1 MARVPYL
8 SASNLAEEDRSLLDL
23 SNAQRLVPIL
33 SPSEPAEGKSPPN
46 IYRALANSPDGLRNW
61 SVPGRWFQRGCELP
75 PRLRELAILQ
85 VGYVTNTP
93 YQWSHHIQ
101 IGRNTGLSDD
111 DIRSVIAATAGDP
124 HGLGEVETLVL
135 LATREITAD
144 RRMSEETWDKLL
156 AHLGTPRLVDL
167 TLLIS
172 HANAVIRVLGTLGI
186 DVEPEFQP
194 FLDEFPLP
202 G

>member
-8 SASNLAEEDRSLLDL
+8 SASNLTEEDRSLLDL

-33 SPSEPAEGKSPPN
+33 SPSEPVGGDSPPN
-46 IYRALANSPDGLRNW
+46 IYRALANSPDGLRHW
-61 SVPGRWFQRGCELP
+61 SVPGRWFQRGCELA

-101 IGRNTGLSDD
+101 IGRNAGLSDD
-111 DIRSVIAATAGDP
+111 DIRSVIAATTGHP

-144 RRMSEETWDKLL
+144 RRMSEETWSKLL
-156 AHLGTPRLVDL
+156 AQLGMPRLVDL

-172 HANAVIRVLGTLGI
+172 HANAVIRVLGTLDI

-194 FLDEFPLP
+194 FLEEFPLP
-202 G
+202 A

>member
-8 SASNLAEEDRSLLDL
+8 SASNLAEQDRPLLYL
-23 SNAQRLVPIL
+23 SNAQRLVPLL
-33 SPSEPAEGKSPPN
+33 SQSEPAEVENPPN
-46 IYRALANSPDGLRNW
+46 IYRALANSPDGLRHW
-61 SVPGRWFQRGCELP
+61 SVLGRWLQRGCELA

-85 VGYVTNTP
+85 VGYLTKTP

-101 IGRNTGLSDD
+101 IGRNAGLSDE
-111 DIRSVIAATAGDP
+111 DIRSVIAATAGQD
-124 HGLGEVETLVL
+124 HGLGGVETLVL
-135 LATREITAD
+135 LATREITSD
-144 RRMSEETWDKLL
+144 RRMSEETWSKLL
-156 AHLGTPRLVDL
+156 VHLGMPRLVDL

-194 FLDEFPLP
+194 LLEQFPLP
-202 G
+202 A